1 MYRVRPASSD
11 DLADVIG
18 LVARLQGD
26 PAHHIGFF
34 GESPEEVRAELSAL
48 FHAGAVVAVDQ
59 GGRLRGVLCVE
70 RTARRSCLYGPFVD
84 VPANH
89 PAAGQV
95 WQATADALL
104 EAAAVPG
111 PLELFGHRGNR
122 LLADFACRHDVP
134 VFQETGLFTVEKQ
147 PLRDLLAKEIVD
159 DRVVPLPADP
169 AVRAEVARLHDLCF
183 PGAATPGAQLVAG
196 EHTVVVLL
204 GNGLLGYAA
213 GFSQTAEYYVDSVG
227 VEPAARS
234 CGVGRT
240 VVRRLLVELARGGAR
255 ERAAATIRSGNRAS
269 EHMFAKLGFEH
280 TADLVRYRT
289 NRVPG

>member
-1 MYRVRPASSD
+1 MYRVRTASRE

-18 LVARLQGD
+18 LVTRLQGH

-34 GESPEEVRAELSAL
+34 GESPEEVTEELSAL
-48 FHAGAVVAVDQ
+48 FPTGAVVAVDQ

-70 RTARRSCLYGPFVD
+70 RGAERSYLYGPFVD

-95 WQATADALL
+95 WQATADALFT
-104 EAAAVPG
+104 AAAVAG
-111 PLELFGHRGNR
+111 PLELFGHCENR

-134 VFQETGLFTVEKQ
+134 VYQETGLFMLAKQ

-159 DRVVPLPADP
+159 DRVIPLPADP

-183 PGAATPGAQLVAG
+183 PGASTPGEQLVAG
-196 EHTVVVLL
+196 EIPVVVLL

-213 GFSQTAEYYVDSVG
+213 GWTQAAEYYVDSVG
-227 VEPAARS
+227 VDPDARS

-240 VVRRLLVELARGGAR
+240 VVRRLLVELARTGAR
-255 ERAAATIRSGNRAS
+255 EQAAAVIRSGNHAS
-269 EHMFAKLGFEH
+269 EHMFAKLGFER
-280 TADLVRYRT
+280 TADLVCYRT
-289 NRVPG
+289 G

>member
-1 MYRVRPASSD
+1 MYRVRTASIE

-34 GESPEEVRAELSAL
+34 GESPAEVTEELSAL
-48 FHAGAVVAVDQ
+48 FPTGAVVAVDQ

-70 RTARRSCLYGPFVD
+70 KGAERSYLYGPFVD

-104 EAAAVPG
+104 EAAAVAG
-111 PLELFGHRGNR
+111 PLELFGHRENR
-122 LLADFACRHDVP
+122 LLADFAGRHDVP
-134 VFQETGLFTVEKQ
+134 VYQATGLFMLAGA
-147 PLRDLLAKEIVD
+147 PLRELLAKETVD
-159 DRVVPLPADP
+159 DRVTLLPADP
-169 AVRAEVARLHDLCF
+169 AVRDAVVRLHDLCF
-183 PGAATPGAQLVAG
+183 PGAATSGKQLVAR

-213 GFSQTAEYYVDSVG
+213 GFSQAAEYYVDFVG
-227 VEPAARS
+227 VDPEARS

-240 VVRRLLVELARGGAR
+240 VVRRLLVELARAGAR
-255 ERAAATIRSGNRAS
+255 QRAAAVIRSGNHAS
-269 EHMFAKLGFEH
+269 EQMFAKLGFER
-280 TADLVRYRT
+280 TADLVCYRT
-289 NRVPG
+289 G